1 MRTINFSRHN
11 ALLCTEDC
19 SSLDIPDAM
28 SCRAHY
34 TVERKHGKALA
45 NIWHVERETKNDIW
59 VHDDLPTLERQ
70 ALEAH
75 IERLF
80 DEDDAEDA
88 RNVREVA
95 SGYV

>member
-11 ALLCTEDC
+11 VVLCTEDC

-34 TVERKHGKALA
+34 QVFRVRGNTQARL
-45 NIWHVERETKNDIW
+45 IRIEREVRGTW
-59 VHDDLPTLERQ
+59 VTDRLPTLERQ